1 MYKVVLVRHGESIWN
16 QENRFTGWTD
26 VDLTEKGVH
35 EAIKAGEL
43 LKSLPY
49 EIDIAF
55 TSVLKRAIKTLDYIL
70 EANDLLWVP
79 VRKSWKLNE
88 RHYGALQGLNKHET
102 AQKYGEEQVRLWRRS
117 YDVPPLQ
124 ITAEDERYPKNDR
137 RYGSLTDREIPLGE
151 SLKDTIARVVPYWE
165 AEIVPH
171 IKAGEHV
178 LVVAHGNSLR
188 ALMKVLDNI
197 SDEDIVDLNIPTAV
211 PIVYELDDD
220 LKPLNRMF
228 LGDRERVQEKID
240 VVANPS
246 KIME

>member
-1 MYKVVLVRHGESIWN
+1 MYKVVLVRHGESVWN

-35 EAIKAGEL
+35 EAIKAGEV

-70 EANDLLWVP
+70 AENDLLWVP

-88 RHYGALQGLNKHET
+88 RHYGALQGLNKQET
-102 AQKYGEEQVRLWRRS
+102 AEKYGEEQVKLWRRS
-117 YDVPPLQ
+117 YDVPPLP

-137 RYGSLTDREIPLGE
+137 RYGLLTEQEIPLGE

-188 ALMKVLDNI
+188 ALMKVLENI

-211 PIVYELDDD
+211 PILYELDDD
-220 LKPLNRMF
+220 LKPLHRRF
-228 LGDRERVQEKID
+228 LGDQERVQEKID

>member
-1 MYKVVLVRHGESIWN
+1 MYKVVLVRHGESVWN

-35 EAIKAGEL
+35 EAIKAGEV

-70 EANDLLWVP
+70 AENDLLWVP

-88 RHYGALQGLNKHET
+88 RHYGALQGLNKQET
-102 AQKYGEEQVRLWRRS
+102 AEKYGEEQVKLWRRS
-117 YDVPPLQ
+117 YDVPPLP

-137 RYGSLTDREIPLGE
+137 RYGLLTEQEIPLGE

-188 ALMKVLDNI
+188 ALMKVLENI

-211 PIVYELDDD
+211 PILYELDDD
-220 LKPLNRMF
+220 LKPLHRRF
-228 LGDRERVQEKID
+228 LGDQKRVQEKID

>member
-1 MYKVVLVRHGESIWN
+1 MYKVVLVRHGESVWN

-35 EAIKAGEL
+35 EAIKAGKV

-70 EANDLLWVP
+70 AENDLLWVP

-88 RHYGALQGLNKHET
+88 RHYGALQGLNKQET
-102 AQKYGEEQVRLWRRS
+102 AEKYGEEQVKLWRRS
-117 YDVPPLQ
+117 YDVPPLP

-137 RYGSLTDREIPLGE
+137 RYGLLTEQEIPLGE

-188 ALMKVLDNI
+188 ALMKVLENI

-211 PIVYELDDD
+211 PILYELDDD
-220 LKPLNRMF
+220 LKPLHRRF
-228 LGDRERVQEKID
+228 LGDQKRVQEKID

>member
-1 MYKVVLVRHGESIWN
+1 MFKVVLVRHGESIWN

-26 VDLTEKGVH
+26 VDLTEKGVR

-43 LKSLPY
+43 LKKVPY

-55 TSVLKRAIKTLDYIL
+55 TSVLKRAIKTLNYIL
-70 EANDLLWVP
+70 DVNDLLWIP
-79 VRKSWKLNE
+79 IHKSWKLNE
-88 RHYGALQGLNKHET
+88 RHYGALQGLNKQET
-102 AQKYGEEQVRLWRRS
+102 AEKYGAEQVQLWRRS

-124 ITAEDERYPKNDR
+124 ITAEDDRYPQKDK
-137 RYGSLTDREIPLGE
+137 RYGRLTEQEIPLGE

-165 AEIVPH
+165 AEIVPQ
-171 IKAGEHV
+171 IKAGKKV

-188 ALMKVLDNI
+188 ALMKVLENI
-197 SDEDIVDLNIPTAV
+197 SNEDILDLNIPTAV
-211 PIVYELDDD
+211 PILYELDEN
-220 LKPLNRMF
+220 LKPLNRHF
-228 LGDRERVQEKID
+228 LGDEERVQEKID

>member
-1 MYKVVLVRHGESIWN
+1 MYKVVLVRHGESEWN
-16 QENRFTGWTD
+16 RENRFTGWTD
-26 VDLTEKGVH
+26 VDLTEKGVR
-35 EAIKAGEL
+35 EAIKAGKL
-43 LKSLPY
+43 LKALPY

-88 RHYGALQGLNKHET
+88 RHYGALQGLNKDET

-117 YDVPPLQ
+117 YDVPPLK

-137 RYGSLTDREIPLGE
+137 RYGKLTDQEIPLGE

-165 AEIVPH
+165 AEIVPR

-188 ALMKVLDNI
+188 ALMKVLENI
-197 SDEDIVDLNIPTAV
+197 GDEEIVDLNIPTAV
-211 PIVYELDDD
+211 PILYELDDD
-220 LKPLNRMF
+220 LKPLNRTF